1 MKLLRKITQGIAVFA
16 LCGALLCGNAFAD
29 VDTQSGGP
37 FPDVS
42 ADADYAEAVATLV
55 DMGILKGDEAGNF
68 NPDKPISRAEAA
80 TIICRMLGVEN
91 EAKQI
96 KTAVFT
102 DVPSSHWAV
111 GYTAKAAE
119 LGIINGYG
127 NGKFGP
133 SNPVT
138 YEQMVK
144 MLVCAWGY
152 VDDAVLSGGWPN
164 GYIAV
169 AKDIRII
176 DNNSSASN
184 NAAPIPRWMV
194 AQLSYNTAMLPTNYE
209 GGSIDESF

>member
-1 MKLLRKITQGIAVFA
+1 MRQLQRIMQGIVLFT
-16 LCGALLCGNAFAD
+16 LCGVLLCGNAFAD
-29 VDTQSGGP
+29 VTNTP
-37 FPDVS
+37 FPDVP
-42 ADADYAEAVATLV
+42 ADADYAEAAITLSE
-55 DMGILKGDEAGNF
+55 MGIFKGDEAGNF
-68 NPDKPISRAEAA
+68 NPDNPISRAEAA
-80 TIICRMLGVEN
+80 TVICRMLGVED

-111 GYTAKAAE
+111 GYTAKAAD

-133 SNPVT
+133 SDPVT

-152 VDDAVLSGGWPN
+152 GEDGQSRGGYPS

-169 AKDIRII
+169 ANDLGITHG
-176 DNNSSASN
+176 
-184 NAAPIPRWMV
+184 IPKEAHRANV
-194 AQLSYNTAMLPTNYE
+194 ARLTYNTLNTIRADFWLGE
-209 GGSIDESF
+209 